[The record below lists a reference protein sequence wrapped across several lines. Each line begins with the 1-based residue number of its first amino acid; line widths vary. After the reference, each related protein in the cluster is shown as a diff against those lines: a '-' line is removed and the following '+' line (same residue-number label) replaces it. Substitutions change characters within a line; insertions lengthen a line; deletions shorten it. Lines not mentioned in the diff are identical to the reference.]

1 MAPPGKRKFTSLT
14 LLPLLFLLFLTTGA
28 HAASAV
34 LGIDLGTEYFKAA
47 IAKPGSPIDI
57 VLSKD
62 SKRREAATL
71 AFKPSRSQTGD
82 NDAFP
87 ERLYGGDAVAL
98 AVRFP
103 TDVYPNLKTLLG
115 LDASSKLVQGY
126 HARYPGLNIETIPR
140 SDGGEG
146 TVGFKSSS
154 FGKKNEV
161 FMVEELLAMQ
171 FKNIKA
177 NAEAQVVKGTYVSEV
192 VITHPPFFTADEKRA
207 IELAAELA
215 GLRVLGLVSDGLAV
229 GLNYATSRTFD
240 SVSEGGNPEYHLV
253 YDVGAGSTTA
263 TVLKFQGR
271 TISLKGVGRRNQTIQ
286 EVIVLGTG
294 YDRTLGG
301 DSLNDLIVADMVD
314 QFLQIP
320 KVQKLGATEAQIK
333 SHGKTM
339 AKLWKDAERIRQLLS
354 ANAVA
359 SASFEGLYDED
370 INFRYAVT
378 RERFEVLAADYVAR
392 LEAPLSS
399 ALQSAG
405 LQLNDLN
412 SIILHGGLV
421 RTPFVQKE
429 LERIAGDPALVKSN
443 VNADEAA
450 AMGAGF
456 KAASLSPSFRV
467 KDIRSTDISGAAINI
482 KWSTESKEKS
492 QKLFTPSS
500 QIGNEKQV
508 PIKAL
513 EDIELSF
520 IQTVG
525 EKDISILD
533 VQATNLTKSAALL
546 KDKHGCTA
554 ANISTIFNVRLN
566 PLDGLPE
573 IVSGSVSCETD
584 GSKAAGVIDN
594 VKGLFGFGSKK
605 EDDQDVL
612 ADESTNTDSVLT
624 PLPVSD
630 PTSSGSTIS
639 EASSSSSDSSASSS
653 KSAKAVKPTPT
664 VVAIPLALKAVPI
677 GRSAPPTATLPK
689 IRQRL
694 TQFDTSDQNA
704 VLRAE
709 ALNTLEAF
717 TYRARDYLEDET
729 FISASTA
736 KARTELEKQL
746 GAVSEWLYGDGSDAK
761 LQDFKDKLKSLKGL
775 VDPVLKRKSEAIKR
789 PDAIKGLQDGLENLA
804 GMIKMVEGSV
814 QKAAEDAASSASE
827 AAASAASS
835 TTTSTTT
842 SSVGDDLDEDPY
854 STSSAAESFESEVP
868 PIKPYE
874 YTAEDLSA
882 LTSKYEAAK
891 AWLEKKL
898 ASQDKLTLTDDP
910 AFLSSELE
918 TKSQELQRAVSD
930 ILMKAIRMNDPRK
943 SKSSKKAKPKTTK
956 TKKATSSSTSTTT
969 SSTSSI
975 RDEL

>member
-1 MAPPGKRKFTSLT
+1 MAPPGKRKLTSLT
-14 LLPLLFLLFLTTGA
+14 LLPLLFLLFLTTGT

-71 AFKPSRSQTGD
+71 AFKPSRAQTSD
-82 NDAFP
+82 NEAFP

-98 AVRFP
+98 AARFP

-115 LDASSKLVQGY
+115 LDVSSDLVQEY
-126 HARYPGLNIETIPR
+126 TARYPGLDIESISR
-140 SDGGEG
+140 SDIGES

-154 FGKKNEV
+154 FGKRNEV

-240 SVSEGGNPEYHLV
+240 SVSEGGKPEYHLV

-271 TISLKGVGRRNQTIQ
+271 TIALKGIGKRNQTIQ

-301 DSLNDLIVADMVD
+301 DSLNDLIVGDMVD

-320 KVQKLGATEAQIK
+320 KVQKLGATEEQIK

-359 SASFEGLYDED
+359 SATFEGLYDED
-370 INFRYAVT
+370 INFKYAVT
-378 RERFEVLAADYVAR
+378 RERFERLAAEHVGR
-392 LEAPLSS
+392 LEPPLSA
-399 ALQSAG
+399 ALQAAG

-429 LERIAGDPALVKSN
+429 LERIAGDPSLVKSN

-467 KDIRSTDISGAAINI
+467 KDIRATDISGSAINI

-508 PIKAL
+508 PIKTL

-520 IQTVG
+520 TQIVG
-525 EKDISILD
+525 EKDIPILE
-533 VQATNLTKSAALL
+533 VQATNLTKSAAVL

-554 ANISTIFNVRLN
+554 ANISTVFNVRLN
-566 PLDGLPE
+566 PLNGLPE
-573 IVSGSVSCETD
+573 IISGTVSCETD
-584 GSKAAGVIDN
+584 GSKTAGVIDN

-605 EDDQDVL
+605 EDEQDVL
-612 ADESTNTDSVLT
+612 AGESNDAESVLT
-624 PLPVSD
+624 PLPVND
-630 PTSSGSTIS
+630 ATSSGSTIS
-639 EASSSSSDSSASSS
+639 EASSTSSASSISSS
-653 KSAKAVKPTPT
+653 KSAKAVKATPT
-664 VVAIPLALKAVPI
+664 VVAIPLALKPI
-677 GRSAPPTATLPK
+677 PVGRSALPAATLPK
-689 IRQRL
+689 LRQRL

-717 TYRARDYLEDET
+717 TYRARDYLEDES

-736 KARTELEKQL
+736 KARVELEKQISS
-746 GAVSEWLYGDGSDAK
+746 VSEWLYGDGSDAK

-775 VDPVLKRKSEAIKR
+775 VDPVLKRKNEATKR
-789 PDAIKGLQDGLENLA
+789 PAAIKGLQDGLENLA

-842 SSVGDDLDEDPY
+842 ASAEDDLDEDPY
-854 STSSAAESFESEVP
+854 STTSAAESLESEVP

-874 YTAEDLSA
+874 YTAEDLSL
-882 LTSKYEAAK
+882 LTSKYDAAK

-918 TKSQELQRAVSD
+918 TKAQELQRAVSD
-930 ILMKAIRMNDPRK
+930 VLMKAIKMQDPRK

-956 TKKATSSSTSTTT
+956 TKKTTSSSTSTTT
-969 SSTSSI
+969 STSTSI